1 MMKYITKQTKNISW
15 LAAGPR
21 ALPRPRRP
29 GRRASHGHLL
39 RTDAWA
45 GRYAGAGRGAVGDS
59 LHWQHGPRA
68 RLAGPSEAAQRRPR
82 RNVTRIAGW
91 APRLPGRA
99 CPTGKPARQGGSGRP
114 VGRVSSRGST
124 GGDGDTVLLAAT
136 VPLAATATLE
146 RRPTPPTTP
155 HAPAARVKIRI
166 LRILCTVAAAAAAAA
181 VVRTGPVSGRPAG
194 LARAGRRS
202 APADGTRP

>member
-1 MMKYITKQTKNISW
+1 MKYITKQTKNISW

-146 RRPTPPTTP
+146 RRPTPPP
-155 HAPAARVKIRI
+155 HPPTHPTRRPRQNKDSADSMHSGGGGGGGGGGPDGTRFRPPSRV
-166 LRILCTVAAAAAAAA
+166 
-181 VVRTGPVSGRPAG
+181 
-194 LARAGRRS
+194 GRRS